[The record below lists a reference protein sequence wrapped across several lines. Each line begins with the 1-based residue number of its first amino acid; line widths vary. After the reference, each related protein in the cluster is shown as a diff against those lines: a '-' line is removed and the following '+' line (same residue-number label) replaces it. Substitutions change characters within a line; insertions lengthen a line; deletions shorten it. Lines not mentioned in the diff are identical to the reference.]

1 MNRNQDNK
9 RTPEMQELLDKIL
22 GGKKQNYQDKRSKP
36 NSPGNQLNK
45 INQGLNATLR
55 LVLIAKSHWRIIII
69 SVFGIVGAS
78 LIALVTP
85 AVVRSLTETL
95 IESDETG
102 IINSNLLILYS
113 VILIAAYI
121 LRAGCR
127 WLGMFVSHIAAWT
140 FAGELMAVIYEKFQK
155 LSMRYFQNKQTGQ
168 LMSHMINDSSQA
180 HVLIAHAIP
189 DLISNVIVIIG
200 VLILIFTINPV
211 LAAITMIPVPL
222 IIWSGTFFSKKV
234 APLFKLDRVMLGE
247 LNAAVQDN
255 LSGMKEIQAFGQ
267 EDRELDKMSI
277 LCDQYARIN
286 VRANYAAAIFH
297 PGIELLISMGT
308 VIVVG
313 VGGYLAMG
321 GNMSVPDVVGFLMYL
336 GIFYQPLAVLS
347 RLFEDLQIA
356 YAGASRIFEVLD
368 AESEVQDMPDAK
380 TLESCEGEIE
390 FEDVSFRYIEDE
402 PVLENINFKAKP
414 GEMIAVV
421 GSTGVG
427 KTTIV
432 SLIERF
438 YDPQK
443 GKIKIDGVD
452 IKELTLGSLRSQIS
466 MVLQDVFLFNGTI
479 AENIAYSIKDATQE
493 QIEEAARIA
502 CADEFINQMP
512 GRYNTLIGERGVRL
526 SGGQKQRLS
535 IARAVLRNTPI
546 LILDEATSSVD
557 METELQIQQAIE
569 NLTGSRTVIV
579 IAHRLSTIISAD
591 QILLLDKGT
600 IKERGRYEELM
611 AQNGIFARLNKKKS
625 KG

>member
-1 MNRNQDNK
+1 
-9 RTPEMQELLDKIL
+9 
-22 GGKKQNYQDKRSKP
+22 
-36 NSPGNQLNK
+36 
-45 INQGLNATLR
+45 
-55 LVLIAKSHWRIIII
+55 
-69 SVFGIVGAS
+69 
-78 LIALVTP
+78 
-85 AVVRSLTETL
+85 
-95 IESDETG
+95 
-102 IINSNLLILYS
+102 
-113 VILIAAYI
+113 
-121 LRAGCR
+121 
-127 WLGMFVSHIAAWT
+127 
-140 FAGELMAVIYEKFQK
+140 
-155 LSMRYFQNKQTGQ
+155 
-168 LMSHMINDSSQA
+168 
-180 HVLIAHAIP
+180 
-189 DLISNVIVIIG
+189 
-200 VLILIFTINPV
+200 
-211 LAAITMIPVPL
+211 
-222 IIWSGTFFSKKV
+222 
-234 APLFKLDRVMLGE
+234 
-247 LNAAVQDN
+247 
-255 LSGMKEIQAFGQ
+255 
-267 EDRELDKMSI
+267 
-277 LCDQYARIN
+277 
-286 VRANYAAAIFH
+286 
-297 PGIELLISMGT
+297 
-308 VIVVG
+308 
-313 VGGYLAMG
+313 
-321 GNMSVPDVVGFLMYL
+321 
-336 GIFYQPLAVLS
+336 LS
-347 RLFEDLQIA
+347 RLFEDVQIA

-368 AESEVQDMPDAK
+368 AESEVQDMPGAK
-380 TLESCEGEIE
+380 ILESCEGEIE
-390 FEDVSFRYIEDE
+390 FEDVSFRYIEEE

-421 GSTGVG
+421 GPTGVG

-452 IKELTLGSLRSQIS
+452 IKELTLESLRSHIS

-512 GRYNTLIGERGVRL
+512 GGYNTLIGERGVRL